1 MLMILRHLR
10 ARNLRARYLWAVVGT
25 VFLAWVTPTAPAS
38 HALARSAAAGEGHN
52 SDQPIVVDAP
62 VSDGFRPPQ
71 CVWCPGNRGVEYASS
86 PGQAVTAVR
95 SGYVSFAGRVAGV
108 GYVVVA
114 LADGRRIT
122 YGGIDPSGWQIGDSV
137 RRGAVIALAEGP
149 VHLGLRAGDRY
160 LDPALLAERGSVRA
174 RLVAELPGGR

>member
-1 MLMILRHLR
+1 MILRHLR
-10 ARNLRARYLWAVVGT
+10 VQNLRVRYVGVVVGT
-25 VFLAWVTPTAPAS
+25 VFVAWAAPTAPAS
-38 HALARSAAAGEGHN
+38 HAGALSVAAGDGHGT
-52 SDQPIVVDAP
+52 DQLKVVDAP
-62 VSDGFRPPQ
+62 ISDGFRPPQ

-114 LADGRRIT
+114 MSDGLRIT
-122 YGGIDPSGWQIGDSV
+122 YGGVNPGHWQIGDPV

-149 VHLGLRAGDRY
+149 VHLGLRAGDYY
-160 LDPALLAERGSVRA
+160 LDPAMLAERRSVRA
-174 RLVAELPGGR
+174 RIVGELPGGR